1 MIKIGL
7 TGGIASG
14 KSLVSS
20 YFQELDIP
28 ILDAD
33 KIYKNLLKT
42 NKLLYNEI
50 KKTFNL
56 EDFTLKQLGEIVF
69 DDQIKLKTLNKIAH
83 PYVIRYF
90 AEQLK
95 KMAKT
100 EKFVV
105 LDIPLLFEAK
115 MESYCDV
122 IICVYVDEI
131 IQIERLMKRNNL
143 TKEEALKRINSQM
156 PLSEKCKISDYVIDN
171 SQDRDYTYQQFT
183 EIFNKIKENKNV
195 T

>member
-1 MIKIGL
+1 MIRIGL

-69 DDQIKLKTLNKIAH
+69 DDQTKLKTLNKIAH

-143 TKEEALKRINSQM
+143 LKEEALKRINSQM

-171 SQDRDYTYQQFT
+171 SQERDYTYQQFT

>member
-1 MIKIGL
+1 MIRIGL

-20 YFQELDIP
+20 YFEEQDIV

-42 NKLLYNEI
+42 NKILYNEI
-50 KKTFNL
+50 KKTFQL

-69 DDQIKLKTLNKIAH
+69 NDQKKLKTLNRIAH
-83 PYVIRYF
+83 PYVIRVF
-90 AEQLK
+90 TEQLK
-95 KMAKT
+95 KLAKT
-100 EKFVV
+100 EEFVV

-115 MESYCDV
+115 MEDFCDV

-131 IQIERLMKRNNL
+131 IQIERLIKRNNL
-143 TKEEALKRINSQM
+143 SEEEALKRINSQM

-171 SQDRDYTYQQFT
+171 SKEREYTLEQFT
-183 EIFNKIKENKNV
+183 EIFKKIKENKNV

>member
-1 MIKIGL
+1 MIRIGL

-20 YFQELDIP
+20 YFEEQDIV

-42 NKLLYNEI
+42 NKILYNEI
-50 KKTFNL
+50 KKTFQL

-69 DDQIKLKTLNKIAH
+69 NDQKKLKTLNRIAH
-83 PYVIRYF
+83 PYVIRVF
-90 AEQLK
+90 TEQLK
-95 KMAKT
+95 KLAKT
-100 EKFVV
+100 EDFVV

-115 MESYCDV
+115 MEDFCDV

-131 IQIERLMKRNNL
+131 IQIERLIKRNNL
-143 TKEEALKRINSQM
+143 SEEEALKRISSQM

-171 SQDRDYTYQQFT
+171 SKEREYTLEQFN
-183 EIFNKIKENKNV
+183 EIFKKIKENKNV

>member
-1 MIKIGL
+1 MIRIGL

-20 YFQELDIP
+20 YFEEQNIV

-42 NKLLYNEI
+42 NKILYNEI
-50 KKTFNL
+50 RKTFQL

-69 DDQIKLKTLNKIAH
+69 NDQKKLKTLNRIAH
-83 PYVIRYF
+83 PYVIRVF
-90 AEQLK
+90 TEQLK
-95 KMAKT
+95 KLAKT
-100 EKFVV
+100 EEFVV

-115 MESYCDV
+115 MEDFCDV

-131 IQIERLMKRNNL
+131 IQIERLIKRSDL
-143 TKEEALKRINSQM
+143 SKEEALKRINSQM

-171 SQDRDYTYQQFT
+171 SKEREYTFEQFK
-183 EIFNKIKENKNV
+183 EIFKKIKENKNV

>member
-1 MIKIGL
+1 MIRIGL

-20 YFQELDIP
+20 YFEEQDIV

-42 NKLLYNEI
+42 NKILYNEI
-50 KKTFNL
+50 KKTFQL

-69 DDQIKLKTLNKIAH
+69 NDQKKLKTLNRIAH
-83 PYVIRYF
+83 PYVIRVF
-90 AEQLK
+90 TEQLK
-95 KMAKT
+95 KLAKT
-100 EKFVV
+100 EEFVV

-115 MESYCDV
+115 MEDFCDV

-131 IQIERLMKRNNL
+131 IQIERLIKRNNL
-143 TKEEALKRINSQM
+143 SEEEAIKRINSQM

-171 SQDRDYTYQQFT
+171 SKEREYTLEQFN
-183 EIFNKIKENKNV
+183 EIFKKIKENKNV

>member
-1 MIKIGL
+1 MIRIGL

-20 YFQELDIP
+20 YFEEQNIP

-56 EDFTLKQLGEIVF
+56 EDFTFKHLGEIVF
-69 DDQIKLKTLNKIAH
+69 NDQNKLKTLNKIAH

-90 AEQLK
+90 SEQLK

-100 EKFVV
+100 EEFVV

-115 MESYCDV
+115 MENYCDV

-143 TKEEALKRINSQM
+143 TKKEALKRIESQM
-156 PLSEKCKISDYVIDN
+156 PLSEKCKISDFVIDN
-171 SQDRDYTYQQFT
+171 SQDRDYTLQQFT
-183 EIFNKIKENKNV
+183 RIFNKIKENKNV

>member
-1 MIKIGL
+1 MIRIGL

-115 MESYCDV
+115 MENYCDV

-143 TKEEALKRINSQM
+143 LKEEALKRINSQM

-171 SQDRDYTYQQFT
+171 SQERDYTYQQFT

>member
-1 MIKIGL
+1 MIRIGL

-14 KSLVSS
+14 KSLVSG
-20 YFQELDIP
+20 YFEEQDIV

-42 NKLLYNEI
+42 NKILYNEI
-50 KKTFNL
+50 KKTFQL

-69 DDQIKLKTLNKIAH
+69 NDQKKLKTLNRIAH
-83 PYVIRYF
+83 PYVIRVF
-90 AEQLK
+90 TEQLK
-95 KMAKT
+95 KLAKT
-100 EKFVV
+100 EDFVV

-115 MESYCDV
+115 MEDFCDV

-131 IQIERLMKRNNL
+131 IQIERLIKRNNL
-143 TKEEALKRINSQM
+143 TEEEALKRINSQM

-171 SQDRDYTYQQFT
+171 SKERDYTFEQFN
-183 EIFNKIKENKNV
+183 EIFKKIKENKNV

>member
-1 MIKIGL
+1 MIRIGL

-20 YFQELDIP
+20 YFEEQDIV

-42 NKLLYNEI
+42 NKILYNEI
-50 KKTFNL
+50 KKTFQL

-69 DDQIKLKTLNKIAH
+69 NDQKKLKTLNRIAH
-83 PYVIRYF
+83 PYVIRVF
-90 AEQLK
+90 TEQLK
-95 KMAKT
+95 KLAKT
-100 EKFVV
+100 EEFVV

-115 MESYCDV
+115 MEDFCDV

-131 IQIERLMKRNNL
+131 IQIERLIKRNNL
-143 TKEEALKRINSQM
+143 SEEEALKRINSQM

-171 SQDRDYTYQQFT
+171 SKEREYTLEQFN
-183 EIFNKIKENKNV
+183 EIFKKIKENKNV

>member
-1 MIKIGL
+1 MIRIGL

-115 MESYCDV
+115 MENYCDV

-171 SQDRDYTYQQFT
+171 SQERDYTYQQFT

>member
-1 MIKIGL
+1 MIRIGL

-20 YFQELDIP
+20 YFEEQDIV

-42 NKLLYNEI
+42 NKILYNEI
-50 KKTFNL
+50 KKTFQL

-69 DDQIKLKTLNKIAH
+69 NDQKKLKTLNRIAH
-83 PYVIRYF
+83 PYVIRVF
-90 AEQLK
+90 TEQLK
-95 KMAKT
+95 KLAKT
-100 EKFVV
+100 EEFVV

-115 MESYCDV
+115 MEDFCDV

-131 IQIERLMKRNNL
+131 IQIERLIKRNNL
-143 TKEEALKRINSQM
+143 SEEEAIKRINSQM

-171 SQDRDYTYQQFT
+171 SKEREYTLEQFN
-183 EIFNKIKENKNV
+183 EIFIKIKENKNV

>member
-1 MIKIGL
+1 MIRIGL

-20 YFQELDIP
+20 YFEELDIP

-115 MESYCDV
+115 MENYCDV

-143 TKEEALKRINSQM
+143 LKEEALKRINSQM

-171 SQDRDYTYQQFT
+171 SQERDYTYQQFT

>member
-1 MIKIGL
+1 MIRIGL

-20 YFQELDIP
+20 YFEEQDIV

-42 NKLLYNEI
+42 NKILYNEI
-50 KKTFNL
+50 KKTFQL

-69 DDQIKLKTLNKIAH
+69 NEQKKLKTLNRIAH
-83 PYVIRYF
+83 PYVIRVF
-90 AEQLK
+90 TEQLK
-95 KMAKT
+95 KLAKT
-100 EKFVV
+100 EEFVV

-115 MESYCDV
+115 MEDFCDV

-131 IQIERLMKRNNL
+131 IQIERLIKRNNL
-143 TKEEALKRINSQM
+143 SEEEALKRINSQM

-171 SQDRDYTYQQFT
+171 SKEREYTLEQFN
-183 EIFNKIKENKNV
+183 EIFIKIKENKNV

>member
-1 MIKIGL
+1 MIRIGL

-20 YFQELDIP
+20 YFEELNIP

-56 EDFTLKQLGEIVF
+56 EDFTLKDLGEIVF

-83 PYVIRYF
+83 PYVIRHF

-100 EKFVV
+100 EEFVV

-115 MESYCDV
+115 MENYCDV

-143 TKEEALKRINSQM
+143 TKKEALKRIESQM
-156 PLSEKCKISDYVIDN
+156 PLSEKCKISDFVIDN
-171 SQDRDYTYQQFT
+171 SQDRDYTLQQFT
-183 EIFNKIKENKNV
+183 RIFNKIKENKNV

>member
-1 MIKIGL
+1 MIRIGL

-69 DDQIKLKTLNKIAH
+69 DDQTKLKTLNKIAH

-90 AEQLK
+90 AEQLE

-171 SQDRDYTYQQFT
+171 SQERDYTYQQFT

>member
-1 MIKIGL
+1 MIRIGL

-20 YFQELDIP
+20 YFEEQNIP

-50 KKTFNL
+50 KKNFNL

-69 DDQIKLKTLNKIAH
+69 NDYSKLKKLNKIAH
-83 PYVIRYF
+83 PYVIKYF
-90 AEQLK
+90 SDQLRR
-95 KMAKT
+95 MSKT
-100 EKFVV
+100 EEYVV
-105 LDIPLLFEAK
+105 LDIPLLFEAQ

-131 IQIERLMKRNNL
+131 IQVERLIKRSNL
-143 TKEEALKRINSQM
+143 TKEEALKRIDSQM
-156 PLSEKCKISDYVIDN
+156 PLSEKCKMSDFVIDN
-171 SQDRDYTYQQFT
+171 SQDREYTRQQFI
-183 EIFNKIKENKNV
+183 EIFNKIKENNNV
-195 T
+195 I

>member
-1 MIKIGL
+1 MIRIGL

-69 DDQIKLKTLNKIAH
+69 DDQTKLKTLNKIAH

-90 AEQLK
+90 AEQLE

-143 TKEEALKRINSQM
+143 LKEEALKRINSQM

-171 SQDRDYTYQQFT
+171 SQERDYTYQQFT